1 MEAREERFLSPGEGV
16 MKYEDDFKRW
26 LDARGV
32 SVYSFGKYRRTTLKR
47 SGAIDSATLTAV
59 FDTQAKGPSTTHVA
73 TQRDA
78 LTRTIAMVHVNT
90 SPRDL
95 LPNHFRLNNFKR
107 RDFVH
112 YIRLSEQI
120 VVHETAINDVLEHVA
135 NINDISEEEVAELIG
150 QVEEAILTI
159 NEVEMQ
165 RDKALADVLVHK
177 WSGKEAEL
185 NERQPQVLAE
195 VPTPEA
201 GCHQKLALL
210 YGELLRNDKEIRAL
224 QSKLKTWLDAVNG
237 KLTTHNAQIDGVASL
252 VRDPPT
258 QLTREEQVK
267 SQCEALTDEMRPYL
281 RQSVMKI

>member
-59 FDTQAKGPSTTHVA
+59 FD
-73 TQRDA
+73 
-78 LTRTIAMVHVNT
+78 I
-90 SPRDL
+90 
-95 LPNHFRLNNFKR
+95 
-107 RDFVH
+107 
-112 YIRLSEQI
+112 
-120 VVHETAINDVLEHVA
+120 HETAINDVLEHVA

>member
-159 NEVEMQ
+159 NE
-165 RDKALADVLVHK
+165 
-177 WSGKEAEL
+177 
-185 NERQPQVLAE
+185 PQVLAE